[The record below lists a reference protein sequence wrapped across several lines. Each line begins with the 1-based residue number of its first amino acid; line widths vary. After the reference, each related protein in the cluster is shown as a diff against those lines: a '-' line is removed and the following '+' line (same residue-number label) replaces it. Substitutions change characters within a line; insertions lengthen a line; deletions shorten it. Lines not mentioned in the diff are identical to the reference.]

1 MKDKRNQ
8 RKRQVKTLKI
18 RTIESVREKFEEI
31 YKQKRIHPIKII
43 ERIEKIKKNFDY
55 FIASGGEVL
64 TNNKLEGFFGSTLKK
79 FRKKMRKSLV
89 SFSAVLKR
97 KRAKQEGVSFF
108 RKFSIFELSKI
119 FSAIAFFK

>member
-1 MKDKRNQ
+1 
-8 RKRQVKTLKI
+8 LK
-18 RTIESVREKFEEI
+18 VRSIKFAKKIFDEVYKEKM
-31 YKQKRIHPIKII
+31 IHPKKII
-43 ERIEKIKKNFDY
+43 ARIDKIKKNFEY

-97 KRAKQEGVSFF
+97 KRAKQEGISLF
-108 RKFSIFELSKI
+108 RKFTIFELSQI
-119 FSAIAFFK
+119 FSTITFFS